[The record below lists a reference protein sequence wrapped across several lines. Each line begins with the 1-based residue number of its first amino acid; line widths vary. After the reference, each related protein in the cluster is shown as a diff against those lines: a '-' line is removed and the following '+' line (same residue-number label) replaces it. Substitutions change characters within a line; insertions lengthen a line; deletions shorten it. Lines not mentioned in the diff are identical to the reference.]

1 MIDTQACI
9 SRHPHP
15 NLDLQKWQM
24 TVNLM
29 AELFNAA
36 CGTIVQFRQQEFN
49 AVAAS
54 NNQDN
59 FLQRNSSWPWD
70 MKSFCRRIMETEKSL
85 YVDDAELS
93 NEWHSA
99 PPVSEGLV
107 RSYLGLPVS
116 WPDGSLFG
124 TICVI
129 DTKTSEYNQVQ
140 KQLLKQFRD
149 MINADLQ
156 LLFDYE
162 EIKSLAIT
170 DELTQVNNRRG
181 LNLLGDQRIKDARR
195 FNQNIGMV
203 YLDIDNMKQ
212 LNDTEG
218 HQAGDACITTL
229 ANTLKNSCRDS
240 DIIARVGGDEFLVMM
255 LADDE
260 QHIQKFCHRLE
271 YQFSTEL
278 KQNPEFQFNSL
289 SYGYCFTNDADKACM
304 ETMIDLADKHMYEN
318 KRTGK
323 PHPSA

>member
-24 TVNLM
+24 TVDLM
-29 AELFNAA
+29 AELFDVA

-54 NNQDN
+54 LNEEN

-70 MKSFCRRIMETEKSL
+70 MKSFCRKIMETEESL
-85 YVDDAELS
+85 YVDDAEHS
-93 NEWHSA
+93 KEWQNA
-99 PPVSEGLV
+99 PPVSEGPV

-129 DTKTSEYNQVQ
+129 DTKKAKYNQVQ
-140 KQLLKQFRD
+140 QQLLKQFRD

-156 LLFDYE
+156 LLQDYE
-162 EIKSLAIT
+162 EIKALAIT
-170 DELTQVNNRRG
+170 DELTQVHNRRG
-181 LNLLGDQRIKDARR
+181 LNLLGEQRIKDARR

-203 YLDIDNMKQ
+203 YIDIDNMKQ

-218 HQAGDACITTL
+218 HQAGDACIINL
-229 ANTLKNSCRDS
+229 ADILKDCCRES

-260 QHIQKFCHRLE
+260 QHIQKLCHRIE
-271 YQFSTEL
+271 HQFSEEL
-278 KQNPEFQFNSL
+278 KQNPTFRLNSL
-289 SYGYCFTNDADKACM
+289 SYGYCFTDEPGNARI
-304 ETMIDLADKHMYEN
+304 EIMIDQADQHMYEN
-318 KRTGK
+318 KRINK
-323 PHPSA
+323 LHQSA